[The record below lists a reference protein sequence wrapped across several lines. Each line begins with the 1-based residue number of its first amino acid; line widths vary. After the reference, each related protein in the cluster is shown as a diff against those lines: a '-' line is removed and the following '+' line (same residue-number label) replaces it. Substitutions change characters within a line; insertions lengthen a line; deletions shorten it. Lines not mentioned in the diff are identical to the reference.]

1 MAHDGPA
8 SSTPQ
13 WATMNSPA
21 AHNTGLENWGNALA
35 QLRGNRW
42 YCVALALGIYL
53 FQLDIGSDLIG
64 GSPQRAWL
72 DDQLKSLP
80 KSVDFILIGL
90 RHSPVADVQTRTKV
104 DHNLRPNEMSLR
116 NYLAA

>member
-1 MAHDGPA
+1 
-8 SSTPQ
+8 
-13 WATMNSPA
+13 MNSPA
-21 AHNTGLENWGNALA
+21 AYNRELQNLWTALA

-42 YCVALALGIYL
+42 NCVALASRIYL

-72 DDQLKSLP
+72 NVQLKSLP
-80 KSVDFILIGL
+80 KSIDFVLIGL

-104 DHNLRPNEMSLR
+104 DHNLRPNEMPLR